1 MLLCHVI
8 DAYINGVQ
16 SSEDIND
23 RYLSN
28 RSRATLKRIRD
39 NLIELSVNGS
49 EEGAATVGT
58 AGVGVGGRPADQ
70 QDRVPAPHLS
80 PIVNLARPESLFG
93 LNERIV
99 AMESL

>member
-1 MLLCHVI
+1 MLLKTF
-8 DAYINGVQ
+8 DALQ

-39 NLIELSVNGS
+39 NLIEQAVNGS
-49 EEGAATVGT
+49 EEVGATAGT
-58 AGVGVGGRPADQ
+58 AASGARPPAADQ
-70 QDRVPAPHLS
+70 HDRVPAPHLS
-80 PIVNLARPESLFG
+80 PIVNLTRPESLFG
-93 LNERIV
+93 LNQRIV